1 MIKVL
6 SFFPMKIASPA
17 TPEDFAGHMWPV
29 GHGVSTTVIR
39 FYQNKVAV
47 HKGSS

>member
-17 TPEDFAGHMWPV
+17 TPEDFAGH
-29 GHGVSTTVIR
+29 GVSTTVIR
-39 FYQNKVAV
+39 FHQNKVSV